1 MALVRI
7 VVLNDGETFTTAPG
21 CAIYDVDDN
30 ASTDEIEEA
39 LKDLERAKQVTR
51 GIVLTD
57 PLVHLVAQFDGMDR
71 MIVT

>member
-7 VVLNDGETFTTAPG
+7 VVLNDGETFATAPG

-30 ASTDEIEEA
+30 ATTEEIEDA
-39 LKDLERAKQVTR
+39 LSNLNAAKAVANAV
-51 GIVLTD
+51 VLTG